1 MSLPTIYVK
10 NNQEVSVSPKFVY
23 CSSVYKIWKRGAS
36 LLEEKYYASNTP
48 LILSK
53 SNRKITKKGYIIQR
67 FLDLESA
74 PADYLINNGY
84 KLKKL

>member
-1 MSLPTIYVK
+1 MSSPTIYVK

-36 LLEEKYYASNTP
+36 LLEEYYASNTP